1 MKERLATGFYRPG
14 SKGILIK
21 GSIEG
26 KTFSGGRLWLLLALQ
41 FRRHPAHLSQWEAG
55 NSVETQVFKNSPR
68 DPGKRKLRNTLIGK
82 VLSRIE
88 KRKLD
93 ILFYNKNI
101 CLETGL

>member
-14 SKGILIK
+14 SNGILMK

-41 FRRHPAHLSQWEAG
+41 FRRHQAHLSLWGAG
-55 NSVETQVFKNSPR
+55 NSVETQDLKNSPP
-68 DPGKRKLRNTLIGK
+68 DPGKQNLRNTLIGK

-93 ILFYNKNI
+93 ILFFNKNI
-101 CLETGL
+101 CLGTRL